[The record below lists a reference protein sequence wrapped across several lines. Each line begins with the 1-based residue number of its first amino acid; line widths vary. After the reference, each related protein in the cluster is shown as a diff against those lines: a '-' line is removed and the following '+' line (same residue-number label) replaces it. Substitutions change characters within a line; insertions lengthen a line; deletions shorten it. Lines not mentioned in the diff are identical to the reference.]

1 MIYSK
6 TDLGQ
11 QVIKDRSV
19 GLSPKQRSALI
30 LFDGKRSTPDVL
42 QATAAMGVTVE
53 DVRHLLDQGLIGI
66 RADVAAATPS
76 QAVPEPVAAATV
88 RSPLF
93 EETLDER
100 DTVQRYR
107 DAYPVAIRLTSG
119 LGLRGFRLNLAVEA
133 AADYDALRRV
143 APKIKEAVGLLKY
156 AELAAALGE

>member
-1 MIYSK
+1 MAVSEPI
-6 TDLGQ
+6 
-11 QVIKDRSV
+11 
-19 GLSPKQRSALI
+19 
-30 LFDGKRSTPDVL
+30 
-42 QATAAMGVTVE
+42 
-53 DVRHLLDQGLIGI
+53 
-66 RADVAAATPS
+66 AATP
-76 QAVPEPVAAATV
+76 A

>member
-11 QVIKDRSV
+11 QVVKDRSV
-19 GLSPKQRSALI
+19 GLSPRQRSALI

-66 RADVAAATPS
+66 RAEAVAVAAPLP
-76 QAVPEPVAAATV
+76 AVAEPNVAAV
-88 RSPLF
+88 RAPLF
-93 EETLDER
+93 DETLDER

-119 LGLRGFRLNLAVEA
+119 LGLRGFRLNLAVEG
-133 AADYDALRRV
+133 AADYDALRRL

-156 AELAAALGE
+156 ADLATALGE

>member
-11 QVIKDRSV
+11 QVVKDRSV

-66 RADVAAATPS
+66 RADLVAAPPPATVAEPVAVAAART
-76 QAVPEPVAAATV
+76 
-88 RSPLF
+88 PLF

-133 AADYDALRRV
+133 AADYDALRRL